1 MLPGY
6 SDLATTDPELA
17 KEWNAA
23 KNTRKPTEISRLS
36 QYPVWW
42 KGICGHEWKDKVF
55 HRAVEG
61 AGCIYCEKAFL
72 KELPY
77 LLVTMYAKQYG
88 LATRTDDEKLIGAR
102 IDAVIPE
109 LRLAFAFSQKGT
121 DREAKVAEVL
131 YFLCKAKRIQLFV
144 IRQKD
149 PIALATEIKQAFAKA
164 NLFINSDSQR
174 DVAHLRKLY
183 FAQKNNGN

>member
-1 MLPGY
+1 MSGAQKSEIESGELVAPTVH
-6 SDLATTDPELA
+6 TTQSFKD
-17 KEWNAA
+17 
-23 KNTRKPTEISRLS
+23 
-36 QYPVWW
+36 
-42 KGICGHEWKDKVF
+42 EWKDKVF

-77 LLVTMYAKQYG
+77 LLVTMYTKQYG

-131 YFLCKAKRIQLFV
+131 HFLCKAKRIQLFV

-149 PIALATEIKQAFAKA
+149 PIALATEIKQAFTKA

-174 DVAHLRKLY
+174 DVAHLRKRY
-183 FAQKNNGN
+183 FAQRNNGN

>member
-1 MLPGY
+1 MQFQKKEKRQTTVRFDSHHVRLRTGEVQRKTGSY
-6 SDLATTDPELA
+6 MYRWTDKLGKRNTIYAAT
-17 KEWNAA
+17 
-23 KNTRKPTEISRLS
+23 
-36 QYPVWW
+36 
-42 KGICGHEWKDKVF
+42 
-55 HRAVEG
+55 
-61 AGCIYCEKAFL
+61 FL

-88 LATRTDDEKLIGAR
+88 LAARTDDEKLIGAR

-131 YFLCKAKRIQLFV
+131 HFLCKAKRIQLFV

-174 DVAHLRKLY
+174 DVAHLRKRY